1 MITYEYLFICSIVCD
16 YIITGGANP
25 PLHKYTEVLMA
36 HEEHKELVQEV
47 KGKMPNADTLF
58 DLADFFKV
66 FGDSTRIR
74 IMCALFERELSV
86 CCIADIVGMEQSTVS
101 HQLRVLRQENLVKV
115 RREGKQSYYS
125 LEDEH
130 IQKIFEMGLEHIL
143 E

>member
-1 MITYEYLFICSIVCD
+1 M
-16 YIITGGANP
+16 
-25 PLHKYTEVLMA
+25 HKD
-36 HEEHKELVQEV
+36 HEKTVNELRD
-47 KGKMPNADTLF
+47 KMPDLDTLF

-74 IMCALFERELSV
+74 IMCALFQSELNV
-86 CCIADIVGMEQSTVS
+86 CCIADILNMEQSTIS
-101 HQLRVLRQENLVKV
+101 HQLRILRQENLVKV
-115 RREGKQSYYS
+115 RRVGKQSYYS

>member
-1 MITYEYLFICSIVCD
+1 MNICSYVQS
-16 YIITGGANP
+16 YIKHCNSFKLCIF
-25 PLHKYTEVLMA
+25 KMTEGVMA
-36 HEEHKELVQEV
+36 HEEHEKIVTEI
-47 KGKMPNADTLF
+47 KANMPETDTLF
-58 DLADFFKV
+58 ELADFFKV

-74 IMCALFERELSV
+74 IMCALFECELNV

>member
-1 MITYEYLFICSIVCD
+1 MS
-16 YIITGGANP
+16 
-25 PLHKYTEVLMA
+25 
-36 HEEHKELVQEV
+36 HEEHSPIVAETRAA
-47 KGKMPNADTLF
+47 MPPIDTLF
-58 DLADFFKV
+58 ELADFFKV

-125 LEDEH
+125 LEDDH
-130 IQKIFEMGLEHIL
+130 IRKIFEMGLEHIL

>member
-1 MITYEYLFICSIVCD
+1 
-16 YIITGGANP
+16 
-25 PLHKYTEVLMA
+25 MA
-36 HEEHKELVQEV
+36 HEEHREIVQDI
-47 KGKMPNADTLF
+47 KKQMPDTDTLF
-58 DLADFFKV
+58 ELADFFKV
-66 FGDSTRIR
+66 FGNSTRIR
-74 IMCALFERELSV
+74 IMCALFERELNV

-130 IQKIFEMGLEHIL
+130 IQKIFEMGLEHIM